1 MVGTSF
7 QFDKQHSC
15 SVSGYVSCVIHSSTC
30 ISESY
35 HGGDDE
41 DDYCDDNKWFVEGS
55 SYLVR
60 SSLDPMLN
68 VA

>member
-1 MVGTSF
+1 M
-7 QFDKQHSC
+7 C
-15 SVSGYVSCVIHSSTC
+15 YSSRTC
-30 ISESY
+30 IPESY

-41 DDYCDDNKWFVEGS
+41 DDYCDDDDDDNKWFIEVS